1 MQQALVEDISTLLAP
16 GGQVSIERRR
26 LSNAL
31 SYTHVYEML
40 LRQLLVA
47 SDVEEV
53 ATDMTGC
60 VEMHSSHSLQC
71 SPGEGVD
78 SEGWMC
84 TNPLG
89 VPTEREAAVIMQNG
103 KMYRALYV
111 KS

>member
-1 MQQALVEDISTLLAP
+1 M
-16 GGQVSIERRR
+16 SIERRK
-26 LSNAL
+26 LSNVV

-53 ATDMTGC
+53 AIHMTGC
-60 VEMHSSHSLQC
+60 VEMYSGHSLRC
-71 SPGEGVD
+71 FPGEGVD
-78 SEGWMC
+78 SKGWMC